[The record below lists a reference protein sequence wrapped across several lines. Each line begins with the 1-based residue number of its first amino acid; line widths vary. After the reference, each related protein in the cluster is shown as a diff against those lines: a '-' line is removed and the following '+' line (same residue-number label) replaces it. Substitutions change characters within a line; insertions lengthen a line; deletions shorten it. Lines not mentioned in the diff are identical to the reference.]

1 MRRITKQRTQREPTI
16 ALINIVFLMLVFFM
30 VAGTLAQPLDP
41 KLNLVETR
49 DLEGRAP
56 PNALVVYPDGRIAYQ
71 GTDQVDVAGFIAA
84 LSIDERTTVRVLPD
98 RALPAQKLVTLTR
111 DLRAAG
117 AQKVLLMTQRGLE

>member
-1 MRRITKQRTQREPTI
+1 MRRIARQRTQREPTI

-41 KLNLVETR
+41 QLALVQTR

-56 PNALVVYPDGRIAYQ
+56 PDTLVVYPDGRITYQ
-71 GTDQVDVAGFIAA
+71 GSDQMDAASFISD
-84 LSIDERTTVRVLPD
+84 LSDEQRVVVRVLPD
-98 RALPAQKLVTLTR
+98 RALPAQSLVALTR

-117 AQKVLLMTQRGLE
+117 AQKVLLVTQRALE